1 MKTAVVIPAYKA
13 EDFIERA
20 VKAAFEQTVVPDEVI
35 VSLDGPDPRV
45 AELAASCGARVIE
58 VPKSNANVAR
68 NAAIRSSSADL
79 ILMCDA
85 DDWFMPGKIE
95 AHVQAHKSGSWALV
109 FDPGTWIAPSG
120 ETKGLSSRLIGRK
133 VKYTDFTCR
142 SFWYGGSTYSF
153 KRAAALEIGLFR
165 EELTS
170 QQDLD
175 FWVRLGYHNGLSYAL
190 DKSYTNYYMNPR
202 SVSRNPQR
210 VVENMRTLLGGL
222 PFLPYWYRRRFWCHV
237 MFTAAEHSSASAGF
251 GLLITCLDK
260 FYDPRFGKSL
270 FSIALIRNARN
281 EYRSS

>member
-13 EDFIERA
+13 EEFIERS
-20 VKAAFEQTVVPDEVI
+20 VRAAFEQTLRPDEVI

-45 AELAASCGARVIE
+45 AELASACGARVLE

-68 NAAIRSSSADL
+68 NAAIRSTDADL

-95 AHVQAHKSGSWALV
+95 AHVRAHSEGPWSLV
-109 FDPGTWIAPSG
+109 FDPGTWVFPSG
-120 ETKGLSSRLIGRK
+120 ELKGLSSRFIDRS

-153 KRAAALEIGLFR
+153 KRELAQEVGLFR

-175 FWVRLGYHNGLSYAL
+175 FWIRMAHRFGPARVLES
-190 DKSYTNYYMNPR
+190 SYTNYYMNPR
-202 SVSRNPQR
+202 SLSRNPHR
-210 VVENMRTLLGGL
+210 VVENMRTLLRGL
-222 PFLPYWYRRRFWCHV
+222 PFLPYWHRRRFWCHV
-237 MFTAAEHSSASAGF
+237 MFTAAEHSSPPAAF
-251 GLLITCLDK
+251 RLLSGCLDR
-260 FYDPRFGKSL
+260 FWDPRL
-270 FSIALIRNARN
+270 CICIW
-281 EYRSS
+281 RSVLKPVKAK

>member
-13 EDFIERA
+13 EGFIERS
-20 VKAAFEQTVVPDEVI
+20 VKAAFDQSLPPDEVI
-35 VSLDGPDPRV
+35 VSLDGPDPKV
-45 AELAASCGARVIE
+45 AKLASDLGAQVIQ

-68 NAAIRSSSADL
+68 NAAIRATSADL

-95 AHVQAHKSGSWALV
+95 AHVQAHSTGSWSLV
-109 FDPGTWIAPSG
+109 FDPGTWISPTG
-120 ETKGLSSRLIGRK
+120 ESKGLSSRHLNRA

-153 KRAAALEIGLFR
+153 LRSSGQEIDLFR

-175 FWVRLGYHNGLSYAL
+175 YWVRLAYAKGPACVL
-190 DKSYTNYYMNPR
+190 GTSYTYYFMNP
-202 SVSRNPQR
+202 SSLSRNPQR

-222 PFLPYWYRRRFWCHV
+222 PFLPWWFRRRFWCHV
-237 MFTAAEHSSASAGF
+237 MFNTVDNSVFPKSLT
-251 GLLITCLDK
+251 LLTSCLDHCW
-260 FYDPRFGKSL
+260 DPRLYKSIQRSL
-270 FSIALIRNARN
+270 ALRWK
-281 EYRSS
+281 EC

>member
-13 EDFIERA
+13 EAFIERC
-20 VKAAFEQTVVPDEVI
+20 VKAAFDQTLPPDEVI
-35 VSLDGPDPRV
+35 VSLDGPDARV
-45 AELAASCGARVIE
+45 AELAASCGATVIE

-95 AHVQAHKSGSWALV
+95 AHVKAHESGSWSLV
-109 FDPGTWIAPSG
+109 FDPGTWISPSG
-120 ETKGLSSRLIGRK
+120 EMKGLSSRHVNRM

-153 KRAAALEIGLFR
+153 RRDWAMEAGLFR

-175 FWVRLGYHNGLSYAL
+175 FWVRLSHLKGPAWVLGTSC
-190 DKSYTNYYMNPR
+190 TNYFMNPK
-202 SVSRNPQR
+202 SLSRNPQR
-210 VVENMRTLLGGL
+210 VVENMRTLLAGL
-222 PFLPYWYRRRFWCHV
+222 PFLPYWHRRRFWCHV
-237 MFTAAEHSSASAGF
+237 MFNTLDHSKFPRSIH
-251 GLLITCLDK
+251 LLFLCLDR
-260 FYDPRFGKSL
+260 FFDPRLFKCLGRSL
-270 FSIALIRNARN
+270 ALSLKDR
-281 EYRSS
+281 